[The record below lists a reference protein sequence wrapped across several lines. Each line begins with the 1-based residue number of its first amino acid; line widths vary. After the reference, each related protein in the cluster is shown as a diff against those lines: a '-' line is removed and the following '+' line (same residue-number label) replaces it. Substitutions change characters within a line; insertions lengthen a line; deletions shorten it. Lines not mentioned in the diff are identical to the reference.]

1 MMLLMQLIPTNH
13 TVQDGELNHMGRH
26 ARWKCKLIVPAQQG
40 ALPHWTGCQSDAAQT
55 FLCVYMK
62 TWTSLWKRIL
72 PGSFSVNTPL
82 VSFIVNSEQR
92 PASGIV
98 STPLPGNNRDGIF
111 PSVCSYV
118 TSSSSPSL
126 PSASS
131 TLESVH
137 TSLCNMIIFC
147 YLFHSG
153 IKKKFQPVFIVLSWV
168 SLSAGS
174 CYDPTNLCIRGFEHN
189 PAGIRVHT
197 FGSWSVCLWEF
208 GVMRIG
214 ESADTWQLK

>member
-1 MMLLMQLIPTNH
+1 MKMQAYRTW
-13 TVQDGELNHMGRH
+13 TAGGATSLNGQPK
-26 ARWKCKLIVPAQQG
+26 AR
-40 ALPHWTGCQSDAAQT
+40 DATQT
-55 FLCVYMK
+55 FLWVHMK
-62 TWTSLWKRIL
+62 TWALLWKKIS

-98 STPLPGNNRDGIF
+98 STPLPGNNRSGFRVDRIF

-131 TLESVH
+131 TFISCFFSFYCYLGWEKPTLESVH
-137 TSLCNMIIFC
+137 TSLCNMFIFC
-147 YLFHSG
+147 YLFHSA
-153 IKKKFQPVFIVLSWV
+153 IKQKFQHVFIVLSWV

-174 CYDPTNLCIRGFEHN
+174 CYDPTNLCIRSFEHN

-208 GVMRIG
+208 GDMRIG
-214 ESADTWQLK
+214 ESADTWKLK